1 LTTTVVPEQMD
12 ENLRAL
18 RAEIERKTGKTAE
31 QLYDEREKRLREAIE
46 VKQPDRVPI
55 FMQLPSH
62 RFGPP
67 PKEATRKAALFF
79 EPDMCQGMGFM
90 NARPLWEA
98 LDIKNTVWPGH
109 GLPADAT
116 GHQAIEGEY
125 MKADEY
131 DLFFKD
137 PADFSIRKFLPRVY
151 GALQPLAKLPDLS
164 TLFMGG
170 IEGIAAL
177 AATPDFEQMAE
188 ALAKAGNEMKKARAA
203 MAAVD
208 DLALLGFPAFS
219 HPGSNLRGAPFDEV
233 SAHLRG
239 MTGSMVDMFQRPEKL
254 LKACDMIADMQI
266 ARATPADP
274 AKRGNPKRNAM
285 PLWRGDKFFMSQ
297 KQFEKFY
304 WPGLKKIMQ
313 ASIDMGYIPMPFFE
327 AEFGKRLECLLDLP
341 KGKVIASIQHMD
353 IALAKDI
360 LKDHTCI
367 MGQAPFSLRYS
378 SLNEAGAYFQN
389 MVRTGGKGGGFILW
403 MALPAKGSLEDLKA
417 MVDSVKEA
425 GRF

>member
-1 LTTTVVPEQMD
+1 MTTHFIPQQMD
-12 ENLRAL
+12 ENLLAL
-18 RAEIERKTGKTAE
+18 REEIRQKTGKTAE
-31 QLYDEREKRLREAIE
+31 QLYDEREKRLRDAIE
-46 VKQPDRVPI
+46 LRQPDQVPI
-55 FMQLPSH
+55 FMQIPVN
-62 RFGPP
+62 RFGSP
-67 PKEATRKAALFF
+67 PKEAGRKAVLFF
-79 EPDMCQGMGFM
+79 EPDMAQGGGFM
-90 NARPLWEA
+90 NAMPLWEA

-109 GLPADAT
+109 GLPEDAA

-137 PADFSIRKFLPRVY
+137 PADFSIRKFLPRIY

-164 TLFMGG
+164 TLYYGG

-177 AATPDFEQMAE
+177 AATPEFEQMAR
-188 ALAKAGNEMKKARAA
+188 ALAKAGTEMKKARANLDA
-203 MAAVD
+203 PD

-239 MTGSMVDMFQRPEKL
+239 MTGSMLDMFQRPEKL

-274 AKRGNPKRNAM
+274 ARRGNPKRNAM

-313 ASIDMGYIPMPFFE
+313 ASIDLGYIPMPFFE
-327 AEFGKRLECLLDLP
+327 AEFGQRLECFLP
-341 KGKVIASIQHMD
+341 
-353 IALAKDI
+353 ALCI
-360 LKDHTCI
+360 LKLLQCF
-367 MGQAPFSLRYS
+367 QSLPYV
-378 SLNEAGAYFQN
+378 YQ
-389 MVRTGGKGGGFILW
+389 
-403 MALPAKGSLEDLKA
+403 
-417 MVDSVKEA
+417 
-425 GRF
+425 